1 MTESKFFV
9 YGSLTEGLVHFSRIR
24 DFVVNKVDATLKGSV
39 YRLKVGY
46 PVFVEQGEDSVIGQL
61 LTIKTSD
68 LLFNLLDA
76 FHGVLPDNPAKSLYF
91 RKLVNVN
98 VKNESGTSASDLF
111 EQAWVYILNP
121 LKLPVDAVQIKDG
134 DWQNDLKTTPCLPE
148 KLSERQKNYV
158 LKLGASS
165 GREIV
170 PIDLGLYRE
179 LMNLELIVDKGR
191 RLALSKL
198 GLDVYK
204 YLS

>member
-9 YGSLTEGLVHFSRIR
+9 YGSLTEGLVHFNRIR
-24 DFVVNKVDATLKGSV
+24 DFVVNKVDATLTGSV

-46 PVFVEQGEDSVIGQL
+46 PVFVEQGQDTVIGQL
-61 LTIKTSD
+61 LTIRTSD

-91 RKLVNVN
+91 RKFVNVN
-98 VKNESGTSASDLF
+98 LKNESGTSASDLI

-134 DWQNDLKTTPCLPE
+134 DWQSDLRATPCLPE
-148 KLSERQKNYV
+148 KLSDRQKNYV